1 MTTTAMAMA
10 MSTGEE
16 EKTQL
21 EEEEAMVVTPS
32 PLPVEEQE
40 EEEIQ
45 VDQSDHKHKHEHEH
59 EHEPS
64 ELELNQPE
72 PEEVFLPPTVTQ
84 TESTDSTETISK
96 TNAEQKQTTKP
107 TSTYST
113 MKQYTKGP
121 GRRLVEYFVV
131 VSSLPRKDSSVPV
144 SPNISF
150 QSQFDEIPQNIS
162 IEDYEDIDDEL
173 NFEPIITARYP
184 KTDHHGNPLHQSV
197 ACFCHPAGIIQLKS
211 KPSMPKVSSVCRYI
225 LYVSICEFGV
235 ELAV

>member
-1 MTTTAMAMA
+1 MTTATA
-10 MSTGEE
+10 TGEE
-16 EKTQL
+16 ETQL
-21 EEEEAMVVTPS
+21 ETEMNQT
-32 PLPVEEQE
+32 PLPE
-40 EEEIQ
+40 EEEKLQ
-45 VDQSDHKHKHEHEH
+45 LDQQSDHES
-59 EHEPS
+59 EPM
-64 ELELNQPE
+64 E
-72 PEEVFLPPTVTQ
+72 PEQQSEPESEEELPPAVTQ
-84 TESTDSTETISK
+84 TESTDSTETN
-96 TNAEQKQTTKP
+96 TNANAEQKQTTKP

-162 IEDYEDIDDEL
+162 IEDYEHIDDEL

-211 KPSMPKVSSVCRYI
+211 KPSMPKVSSVF
-225 LYVSICEFGV
+225 V
-235 ELAV
+235 

>member
-1 MTTTAMAMA
+1 MTATGARMATA
-10 MSTGEE
+10 TGEE
-16 EKTQL
+16 E
-21 EEEEAMVVTPS
+21 EEETQFEEELVVTPAS
-32 PLPVEEQE
+32 PLPEEEEQE
-40 EEEIQ
+40 EELQ
-45 VDQSDHKHKHEHEH
+45 LDQSDHEH
-59 EHEPS
+59 EHEPTEPKLS
-64 ELELNQPE
+64 EPE
-72 PEEVFLPPTVTQ
+72 SEEVFLPPPTVTQ
-84 TESTDSTETISK
+84 TESTDSTETNTN
-96 TNAEQKQTTKP
+96 TNAEQKQKQTTKP

-211 KPSMPKVSSVCRYI
+211 KPSMPKVSSVCRFI
-225 LYVSICEFGV
+225 LI
-235 ELAV
+235 

>member
-1 MTTTAMAMA
+1 MTATGARMATA
-10 MSTGEE
+10 TGEE
-16 EKTQL
+16 EEETQL
-21 EEEEAMVVTPS
+21 EEEMVVTPL
-32 PLPVEEQE
+32 PLSEEEEQE
-40 EEEIQ
+40 EEELQ
-45 VDQSDHKHKHEHEH
+45 LDQSEHDHEHKPT
-59 EHEPS
+59 EPKLS
-64 ELELNQPE
+64 EPE
-72 PEEVFLPPTVTQ
+72 SEEVFLPPKVTQ
-84 TESTDSTETISK
+84 TESTDSTETN
-96 TNAEQKQTTKP
+96 TNAEQKQKQTTKP

-211 KPSMPKVSSVCRYI
+211 KPSMPKVSSVCRFI
-225 LYVSICEFGV
+225 LI
-235 ELAV
+235 

>member
-1 MTTTAMAMA
+1 MATATVPAGE
-10 MSTGEE
+10 GEE
-16 EKTQL
+16 TQL
-21 EEEEAMVVTPS
+21 ETETEIKTMILSPS
-32 PLPVEEQE
+32 PEQQE
-40 EEEIQ
+40 EHLQ
-45 VDQSDHKHKHEHEH
+45 LD
-59 EHEPS
+59 
-64 ELELNQPE
+64 QPE
-72 PEEVFLPPTVTQ
+72 PAEPELPEPESDALPPAIMQ
-84 TESTDSTETISK
+84 TESTDSTD
-96 TNAEQKQTTKP
+96 TNTNTNDNDNANKNNADVKQQTTKP

-131 VSSLPRKDSSVPV
+131 VSSLPRKDSSDPV

-162 IEDYEDIDDEL
+162 IEDYEDIDNEL

-211 KPSMPKVSSVCRYI
+211 KPSMPKVSLES
-225 LYVSICEFGV
+225 
-235 ELAV
+235 